1 MKAEKIKRIPKLNVF
16 SFNCVDILNLL
27 FDFIFNF
34 GTPVCTVYVHV
45 YVYHHSLMW
54 ALEIKISRKALNL
67 KESESRVFKLFSIFS
82 NTWEGLV
89 I

>member
-1 MKAEKIKRIPKLNVF
+1 MKAGIIKRIPKLNVF

-67 KESESRVFKLFSIFS
+67 KESELSVFKFLASFP
-82 NTWEGLV
+82 TLGKG
-89 I
+89 